1 MDMNLGN
8 LWEMVLHKGDCLLQ
22 PIESQ
27 RVRDNLDT
35 EQQQGSVLI
44 LFFFIFSCPDFPA
57 SYEKEI
63 IFSPLYIVAS
73 FVID

>member
-1 MDMNLGN
+1 MNMNLGN
-8 LWEMVLHKGDCLLQ
+8 LWEMVLHKGACLLQ
-22 PIESQ
+22 PIASQ
-27 RVRDNLDT
+27 SIRDNLDT

-57 SYEKEI
+57 SYKKEI
-63 IFSPLYIVAS
+63 IFSPLYVFAS